1 MLAAVSGAD
10 DRTEAKRLRY
20 EIEELIATGRAL
32 SSERDTRKLLGLIL
46 KKCRQVTGADAGSV
60 YVLEGEGA
68 PAEKKLHFMLSQN
81 DSLQIDFQEFTLGS
95 TRSRSSAR
103 RCWRRSPSTWRI
115 WTRSISRAGTPGE

>member
-10 DRTEAKRLRY
+10 DRAEAERLRY

-68 PAEKKLHFMLSQN
+68 PAAKRLHFMLSQN
-81 DSLQIDFQEFTLGS
+81 DSLKIDFKEFTLGVDEKS
-95 TRSRSSAR
+95 IVGRAVLSA
-103 RCWRRSPSTWRI
+103 
-115 WTRSISRAGTPGE
+115 